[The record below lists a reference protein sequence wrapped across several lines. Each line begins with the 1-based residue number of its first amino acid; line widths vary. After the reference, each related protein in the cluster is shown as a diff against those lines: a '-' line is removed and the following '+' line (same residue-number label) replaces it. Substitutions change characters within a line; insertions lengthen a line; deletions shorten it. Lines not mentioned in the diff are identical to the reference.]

1 MRLAVRGKL
10 RLADVVF
17 VTCGDCNIPEP
28 DFGSQSAPWLE
39 RIGFIV
45 HQANNSIR
53 MRISIAFAAAVAFA
67 ACAPEPTTPS
77 SESLAGV
84 WTSSAHLYSLSDFRL
99 SLVQEPRGIVS
110 GSWSAKSDSVDGGC
124 LPSTDCEES
133 GDVIGRNTVAQVEIQ
148 LLGAGRFEGSH
159 VEQNQLRG
167 IYVVGESFD
176 TITFVR
182 TGQ

>member
-1 MRLAVRGKL
+1 M
-10 RLADVVF
+10 
-17 VTCGDCNIPEP
+17 
-28 DFGSQSAPWLE
+28 
-39 RIGFIV
+39 V
-45 HQANNSIR
+45 HGARYSSKMKI
-53 MRISIAFAAAVAFA
+53 ITAFAAAVAFA
-67 ACAPEPTTPS
+67 ACAPEPTSPS
-77 SESLAGV
+77 SESLAGI

-124 LPSTDCEES
+124 LPSASCEES

-167 IYVVGESFD
+167 IYIVGESFD
-176 TITFVR
+176 TVTFVR